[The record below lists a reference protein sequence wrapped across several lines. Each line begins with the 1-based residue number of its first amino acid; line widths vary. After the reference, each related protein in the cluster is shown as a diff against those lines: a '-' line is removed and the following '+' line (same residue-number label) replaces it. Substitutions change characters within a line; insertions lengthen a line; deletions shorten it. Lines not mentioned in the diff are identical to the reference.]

1 MALCE
6 VRGNAL
12 SFHIRLTPK
21 GGRDAVEGWAI
32 AADGKP
38 HLKIRVRAAPE
49 NGAANAA
56 LIDLLA
62 KELDVAKSALAILRG
77 DKARLKTIA
86 VTGDTSALA
95 ARLEMFGGA

>member
-6 VRGNAL
+6 VRGDAL
-12 SFHIRLTPK
+12 SFHVRLTPR
-21 GGRDAVEGWAI
+21 GGRDAIEGWAI
-32 AADGKP
+32 AADGRP

-56 LIDLLA
+56 LIRLLA
-62 KELDVAKSALAILRG
+62 KELDIAKSALAILRG

-86 VTGDTSALA
+86 VTGDTSALV
-95 ARLEMFGGA
+95 ARLKMFGGA